1 MGENVILCVC
11 NMLVPITMLIL
22 GLVIWKTMPGY
33 GDLIGYR
40 TTYSLKNETLWNI
53 AQYCFGKSC
62 TITFAVMSF
71 LSLLASLVLIFFEVD
86 KEILGIISVFV
97 TLIQSVAL
105 FVVIFITE
113 HKLKVIDKQNA
124 QNQKKSQ

>member
-1 MGENVILCVC
+1 MEENVILCVC
-11 NMLVPITMLIL
+11 NMLAPITMLIL

-33 GDLIGYR
+33 GDMFGYR
-40 TTYSLKNETLWNI
+40 TTYSLKNPELWNI

-71 LSLLASLVLIFFEVD
+71 LSLFAGLVPIFFEVD
-86 KEILGIISVFV
+86 KEIPGFISAFV
-97 TLIQSVAL
+97 TLIQVVAL
-105 FVVIFITE
+105 FVIIFITE

-124 QNQKKSQ
+124 QNKEKNQ